1 MSRTSILVSSRNDGL
16 LPNGNQLQRSLAF
29 LNHKLECQCA
39 SRFDFQKRIAKFKT
53 AQSFSICDS
62 KRKISSIRDSC
73 TDFHMTL
80 FKVGIEIPNPIALA
94 LL

>member
-39 SRFDFQKRIAKFKT
+39 SRFDFQQRIAKFKT
-53 AQSFSICDS
+53 AQSFSISDS
-62 KRKISSIRDSC
+62 REKLAALGTHVLISYD
-73 TDFHMTL
+73 DL
-80 FKVGIEIPNPIALA
+80 NK
-94 LL
+94 LLMHRRNDMCHN